1 MWYYFLSTQ
10 RKNPH
15 KKVGVYLKYLYQFG
29 IILIFSFA
37 GELLHNLLPLPV
49 PTSIYGLVLLLAALQ
64 FKIIKLEQIKET
76 GLFLVNIMPFLF
88 VSAGVGLMNS
98 FDLLK
103 PIVVPVSIITIVTTV
118 FVMVVTGKTAELVI
132 RKCTKKETKQRK
144 DV

>member
-1 MWYYFLSTQ
+1 MVLHLSSKC
-10 RKNPH
+10 KNPN
-15 KKVGVYLKYLYQFG
+15 KKVGVTLKYLYQFG
-29 IILIFSFA
+29 IILVFSFA
-37 GELLHNLLPLPV
+37 GEILHNLLPLPV

-64 FKIIKLEQIKET
+64 FNIIKLEQIKET

-103 PIVVPVSIITIVTTV
+103 PILIPVSIITIVTTI

-132 RKCTKKETKQRK
+132 RKGSKKDDKQRK

>member
-1 MWYYFLSTQ
+1 M
-10 RKNPH
+10 
-15 KKVGVYLKYLYQFG
+15 
-29 IILIFSFA
+29 
-37 GELLHNLLPLPV
+37 

-64 FKIIKLEQIKET
+64 FNIIKLEQIKET

-103 PIVVPVSIITIVTTV
+103 PILIPVSIITIVTTI
-118 FVMVVTGKTAELVI
+118 FVMLVTGKTTELVI
-132 RKCTKKETKQRK
+132 RKGSKKNNKQGK

>member
-1 MWYYFLSTQ
+1 M
-10 RKNPH
+10 
-15 KKVGVYLKYLYQFG
+15 
-29 IILIFSFA
+29 
-37 GELLHNLLPLPV
+37 LPLPV
-49 PTSIYGLVLLLAALQ
+49 PTSIYGLILLLAALQ

-103 PIVVPVSIITIVTTV
+103 PILVPVTIITIVTTV